1 MEIHETWETDEGT
14 RSYRNENS
22 GNQINDEANE
32 RDEKVIF
39 IETCSK
45 MPWNLVLHG
54 QVDE

>member
-22 GNQINDEANE
+22 SNQINDEANE

-45 MPWNLVLHG
+45 WNLVLHG